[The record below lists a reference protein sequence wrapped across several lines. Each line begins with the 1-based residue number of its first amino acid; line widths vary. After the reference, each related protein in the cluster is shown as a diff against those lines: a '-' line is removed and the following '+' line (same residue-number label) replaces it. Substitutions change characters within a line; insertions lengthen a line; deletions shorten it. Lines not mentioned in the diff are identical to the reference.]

1 MPALF
6 LRILIGCVLCYI
18 AGSIITPLVW
28 VPVLARQ
35 SQEIV
40 SPFLVLSGG
49 IFLAAIGYVIGQIRR
64 K

>member
-1 MPALF
+1 MPIL
-6 LRILIGCVLCYI
+6 LRLLVVCLLCYV
-18 AGSIITPLVW
+18 AGSVITPFLW
-28 VPVLARQ
+28 GPVLAQQ
-35 SQEIV
+35 SKEIV